1 MVSNGD
7 GPQDAVPGSPDVP
20 DPPQDAVPSA
30 PDEAAPLT
38 PRWGLAEAIP
48 AWVASAFFSI
58 LIYGGVLAAGDYSPF
73 SPQRPGGHIGRAVG
87 QFTSGVPLRNDAVP
101 VIWRMATLVP
111 GWIVMLAVAWFL
123 ASITGKEKRGWD
135 LRGKASDIPLGIG
148 AGVFIQVPVLTIVG
162 ILMTLILGDFTQ
174 SGRAQELVDS
184 LNSPFAYAAL
194 ILGVAVGAPV
204 VEELFYRGIIQGSL
218 VEKLG
223 DIPGL
228 ILASIIFGAVHL
240 SWIEFI
246 PLTVA
251 GLGFGL
257 LALKTGRLLPAII
270 AHMAFN
276 AVTLVFLFATV

>member
-7 GPQDAVPGSPDVP
+7 GAPHDAVPVSPKD
-20 DPPQDAVPSA
+20 DAPK
-30 PDEAAPLT
+30 T
-38 PRWGLAEAIP
+38 PRWGLAEAAP
-48 AWVASAFFSI
+48 AWIASAFFSV
-58 LIYGGVLAAGDYSPF
+58 LIYGGLLAAGDFSSF
-73 SPQRPGGHIGRAVG
+73 SPQRPGGHLGRAVG
-87 QFTSGVPLRNDAVP
+87 QFTSGEPLRNDAVP
-101 VIWRMATLVP
+101 IIWRMASLVP
-111 GWIVMLAVAWFL
+111 GWIVMLGVAWFL
-123 ASITGKEKRGWD
+123 ASITGKDKRGWD

-148 AGVFIQVPVLTIVG
+148 AGMFIQVPILTIVG
-162 ILMTLILGDFTQ
+162 ILMTLVLGDFTQ

-194 ILGVAVGAPV
+194 IIGVAVGAPL
-204 VEELFYRGIIQGSL
+204 VEELFYRGIIQGAL

-228 ILASIIFGAVHL
+228 VLASIIFGAVHF

-246 PLTVA
+246 PLAVA

-276 AVTLVFLFATV
+276 AFTLVFLFATTSSS